1 MRKINISSRTSFIV
15 SIITSIIF
23 VLYFAYKGF
32 VVYFVQKAM
41 DDTFV
46 GGGASDITITLWFGI
61 SLSMALSMFL
71 FFQFIKIKDLKS
83 QRTIQKGIFIGWAII
98 AITMTIFV
106 PSYKYLI
113 IITILS
119 SIVSFLSSVT
129 LKDIIAEKQI
139 LVKKKIKKNTSSKF
153 FSYLVVSIIS
163 FVALIILIDTLKVP
177 LINVYPDLEIL
188 LFNLF
193 EILKDI
199 KLFIIDLY

>member
-1 MRKINISSRTSFIV
+1 M
-15 SIITSIIF
+15 
-23 VLYFAYKGF
+23 
-32 VVYFVQKAM
+32 VYFIQEAM

-46 GGGASDITITLWFGI
+46 GGSASDITITLWFGI

-129 LKDIIAEKQI
+129 LKDIIAENLKEKKETLSEKEIYLLQK
-139 LVKKKIKKNTSSKF
+139 LAGVKNPKK
-153 FSYLVVSIIS
+153 
-163 FVALIILIDTLKVP
+163 
-177 LINVYPDLEIL
+177 
-188 LFNLF
+188 
-193 EILKDI
+193 
-199 KLFIIDLY
+199 